1 MNANE
6 NNTSVNNENNTTI
19 NFEESIKEALRE
31 GQEIVESSREE
42 IGKANTSLQVSDG
55 ATNLFP
61 NSPTKQTIQSYIQKV
76 QVITDKVDNRLKF
89 VEYTLEY
96 INNGDTTRV
105 I

>member
-1 MNANE
+1 MN
-6 NNTSVNNENNTTI
+6 VNENNTTI

-31 GQEIVESSREE
+31 GQEVVGDSRE
-42 IGKANTSLQVSDG
+42 ISGSINNFSKGSNKAFDL
-55 ATNLFP
+55 LP

-96 INNGDTTRV
+96 
-105 I
+105 